1 MGRTGSSCGGV
12 SLSCLLIIA
21 LAHVGEGQLPNAP
34 VLQNAFVNPGVT
46 AALNFSN
53 LSGASSYAGAAAWAP
68 GSARFQFSAGLGAQ
82 THLSEPTRTI
92 YGARVNIPF
101 VGATSSVGFSAFVGY
116 GALSGG
122 SLDSAEAKSLVPIGV
137 TAGYRK
143 AVGSTHGFS
152 IYGSP
157 IYEIVTRGGGA
168 SNVNVFRGAIGLD
181 VGISSSIG
189 LTLGLEF
196 GGSEPTGSGKPS
208 GTAFGGAISYAFSAG
223 R

>member
-1 MGRTGSSCGGV
+1 MGRMGSSCGGV

-82 THLSEPTRTI
+82 THSSEPTRTI

>member
-181 VGISSSIG
+181 VGITSSIG